1 MITIHNSYNLMS
13 PTITYANTQ
22 EYRKVIRH
30 LFYMDC
36 SSIIQSLEQK
46 YVMENIDEE
55 TLDELLYDD
64 NKMDN
69 ALGVLFEKTNGLG
82 AFQTL
87 YTCAASLMLSQE
99 TGIGQCVLCSYDYLA
114 LYHRCLYD
122 YFVVGHFDE
131 QCESFISLYDK
142 ITK

>member
-1 MITIHNSYNLMS
+1 MNYNLS
-13 PTITYANTQ
+13 TPTITYSTTQ

-36 SSIIQSLEQK
+36 SSIMQSLEEI
-46 YVMENIDEE
+46 YVMEKMDEE

-69 ALGVLFEKTNGLG
+69 TLGMLFEKTNVVS

-87 YTCAASLMLSQE
+87 YTSAASLMLSQE

-142 ITK
+142 IKK